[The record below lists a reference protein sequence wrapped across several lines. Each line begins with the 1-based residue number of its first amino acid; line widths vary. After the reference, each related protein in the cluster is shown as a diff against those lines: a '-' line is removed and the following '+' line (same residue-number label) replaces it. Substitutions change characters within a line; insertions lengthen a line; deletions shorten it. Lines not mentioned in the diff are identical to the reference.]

1 MAPNLLFRERQR
13 YHQLWIWMMIIM
25 INVFVLTVLVIE
37 RNSTPLYVSVL
48 ISLPSLSLLLLFLCL
63 RLDTEIREDGVY
75 VRFFPLQARFRH
87 YPWKD
92 IDQAFLRQYE
102 PIKEY
107 GGWGIR
113 GTFSNKALNIAGDQ
127 GLQLILANR
136 RKLLIGTQQPEQLAA
151 VLAAHSQEL
160 LHSPNNRS

>member
-13 YHQLWIWMMIIM
+13 YRQLWIWMLIIL
-25 INVFVLTVLVIE
+25 INVFVLIVLIIE
-37 RNSTPLYVSVL
+37 RDSTPFYVSLLV
-48 ISLPSLSLLLLFLCL
+48 SLPSFALLVLFLCL

-92 IDQAFLRQYE
+92 IARVFLRQYE

-113 GTFSNKALNIAGDQ
+113 GTFSNRALNIAGDQ
-127 GLQLILANR
+127 GLQLIFANR
-136 RKLLIGTQQPEQLAA
+136 RKLLIGTQQPEQLAT
-151 VLAAHSQEL
+151 VLATLPLEL
-160 LHSPNNRS
+160 LHVPNNRP